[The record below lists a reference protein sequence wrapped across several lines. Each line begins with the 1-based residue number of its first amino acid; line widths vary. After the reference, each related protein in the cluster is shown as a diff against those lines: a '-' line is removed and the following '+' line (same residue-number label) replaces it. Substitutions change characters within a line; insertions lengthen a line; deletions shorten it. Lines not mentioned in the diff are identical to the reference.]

1 MDIKNTNSKED
12 KEIEIIPNAMFPFCA
27 YNNDYSEGVLV
38 KEYDE
43 RFCNSFQVNTYP
55 HLNHLKFRL
64 LFIIQNIFSDILNDE
79 IISSNYRLRSMSM
92 ECAIH
97 STTILKQWRRIQIL

>member
-1 MDIKNTNSKED
+1 MKSDNIQENDRNFTMERKNTNDKED

-43 RFCNSFQVNTYP
+43 RFCNSFQVNIYLF
-55 HLNHLKFRL
+55 LNL
-64 LFIIQNIFSDILNDE
+64 LNP
-79 IISSNYRLRSMSM
+79 
-92 ECAIH
+92 
-97 STTILKQWRRIQIL
+97 